1 MDPETWKTAD
11 LQKVL
16 SGDMGIRERPDQKVN
31 IQVTIRVKGTIVV
44 HRQYDD
50 SDAEE
55 GGKLKT
61 FFSEFKVCKDG
72 IVKPLGLQSNA
83 IL

>member
-1 MDPETWKTAD
+1 MLRKFRKVDPETWKTAD

-31 IQVTIRVKGTIVV
+31 VQVTIRVKGTIVV

-61 FFSEFKVCKDG
+61 FFSEFKVCKD
-72 IVKPLGLQSNA
+72 VMV
-83 IL
+83 

>member
-1 MDPETWKTAD
+1 
-11 LQKVL
+11 
-16 SGDMGIRERPDQKVN
+16 MGIRERPDQKVN

-61 FFSEFKVCKDG
+61 FFSEFKVCKD
-72 IVKPLGLQSNA
+72 VMV
-83 IL
+83 